1 MIFSATQ
8 RRPSGAGGATL
19 AQDISSHCEAVHRGA
34 EIRHFVMAITVERG
48 MPHRNQRRA
57 LALPLRAVKASPSEW
72 DAEARRRLGAS
83 RSLKAE
89 LSHMGIGRNF
99 QSSWPLGPGSSL
111 PRIKSGVAR
120 RDTKPRVPGECSER
134 SCASGTRPGT
144 QGQAT
149 ELVVDSISTETA

>member
-1 MIFSATQ
+1 MIFSAKQ
-8 RRPSGAGGATL
+8 RRPSGTGGATL

-57 LALPLRAVKASPSEW
+57 LALPLRAVKASSSEW
-72 DAEARRRLGAS
+72 DAEARPRLGVS
-83 RSLKAE
+83 RSLKAG

-120 RDTKPRVPGECSER
+120 PGHETSCPGRVQRALLRER
-134 SCASGTRPGT
+134 NETPISGLPEIGC
-144 QGQAT
+144 
-149 ELVVDSISTETA
+149 